1 MEEKKARVILGDEF
15 FEGLRD
21 FYREIRQSKHQYK
34 VCLPRRSYVLN
45 RIFMDIDGESE
56 VEFDQGGCMT
66 DSALFSLCGEIAD
79 FFMATGRFPDILICD
94 DILIHGRAMNAFLVN
109 LENRL
114 IHCLR
119 DRRCELDDVEIRTR
133 LTYAVD
139 IWVYI
144 KNNDTSLLLS
154 RYLFKVKADRIDC
167 PVVWRNLSNRI
178 AVFICDSGEANAN
191 FVISVVTEYKKEMS
205 KQNGYKEITK
215 KYRDN
220 AERIFIKPL
229 DFGTGEVKA
238 VFTVREIAAFQQGKK
253 RLVPFVFLPALQ
265 PASRDM
271 VLQAVIDKIAGNSH
285 GEDNGINDRLEFMET
300 INHWRKSLGRIC
312 DEFISLVLSQN
323 LLLSFMEDNGMN
335 PWDFKESTEEEPGE
349 NGKEDIEKKQDRGQR
364 LKCAE
369 ICKIA
374 HHYGNSQ
381 AVWKLISYIG
391 ETRLFT
397 ERELIGLLKDAVM
410 QANPICKLSDCRD
423 LDERASLKL
432 CEIAEDVISDAGWQ
446 AEKEAY
452 ELWKDTYIPTKL
464 QYKEVRRAAP
474 DFISEVKDKA
484 GTNFSLYDIMAYIL
498 QFMDNGLMVVSVYKS
513 GEDNDCYEQY
523 CKTGEQSITVQP
535 KRCEE
540 YIPLL
545 IVMNREHRGAG
556 TDFGDEFQRYC
567 RRFHLPDEW
576 ETAIN
581 ELNKKLKETN
591 QTLDDWDFL
600 MQECTNYI
608 PTDDLEVLIFE
619 LIRKNYGMIKKH
631 KEHIREYRS

>member
-1 MEEKKARVILGDEF
+1 
-15 FEGLRD
+15 
-21 FYREIRQSKHQYK
+21 
-34 VCLPRRSYVLN
+34 
-45 RIFMDIDGESE
+45 
-56 VEFDQGGCMT
+56 
-66 DSALFSLCGEIAD
+66 
-79 FFMATGRFPDILICD
+79 
-94 DILIHGRAMNAFLVN
+94 
-109 LENRL
+109 
-114 IHCLR
+114 
-119 DRRCELDDVEIRTR
+119 
-133 LTYAVD
+133 
-139 IWVYI
+139 
-144 KNNDTSLLLS
+144 
-154 RYLFKVKADRIDC
+154 
-167 PVVWRNLSNRI
+167 
-178 AVFICDSGEANAN
+178 
-191 FVISVVTEYKKEMS
+191 
-205 KQNGYKEITK
+205 
-215 KYRDN
+215 
-220 AERIFIKPL
+220 
-229 DFGTGEVKA
+229 
-238 VFTVREIAAFQQGKK
+238 
-253 RLVPFVFLPALQ
+253 
-265 PASRDM
+265 
-271 VLQAVIDKIAGNSH
+271 
-285 GEDNGINDRLEFMET
+285 
-300 INHWRKSLGRIC
+300 
-312 DEFISLVLSQN
+312 
-323 LLLSFMEDNGMN
+323 MN

-364 LKCAE
+364 LKCVE

-397 ERELIGLLKDAVM
+397 EGELIGLLKDAVM
-410 QANPICKLSDCRD
+410 QADPICKMSDCRD
-423 LDERASLKL
+423 LDEGASLKL

-464 QYKEVRRAAP
+464 QYKEVRRAVP

-484 GTNFSLYDIMAYIL
+484 GANFSLYDIMAYIL

-523 CKTGEQSITVQP
+523 CKAGEQSVTVQP

-545 IVMNREHRGAG
+545 IVMNRERRGAG